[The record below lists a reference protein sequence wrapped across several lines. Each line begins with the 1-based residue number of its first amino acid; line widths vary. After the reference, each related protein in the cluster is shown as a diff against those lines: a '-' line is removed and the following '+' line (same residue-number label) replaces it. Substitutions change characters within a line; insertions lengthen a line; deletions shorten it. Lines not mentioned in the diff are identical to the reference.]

1 MTSVPMPIPSRTQY
15 VLDAIKH
22 RILTGQLT
30 PGQALVETELAAQFG
45 VSKTPVREALK
56 TLAGTGLVVMNQY
69 KGVTV
74 RMVDADMAREVYDV
88 RLLLEPEALKRAVRR
103 GASLDAAR
111 AALTR
116 ADAAGD
122 TAERSLANREF
133 HRALYLPCGN
143 PLLGRML
150 DEVRD
155 QAALVS
161 AVAWAASPSWEREAG
176 LERFVW
182 VAGLA
187 EPYAPSYFSAGA
199 TGFTS
204 GLVNVAPSVS
214 LNMIEALRSGDY
226 PAAMKVWEQIRRFEE
241 LRAAGGSA
249 NNVTVVKEALA
260 SLGLCRRDI
269 RPPSRLLPE
278 AERAEV
284 AGIAAG
290 WSL

>member
-1 MTSVPMPIPSRTQY
+1 MTSVPTPIPSRTQY

-56 TLAGTGLVVMNQY
+56 TLAGTGLVVMSQY

-88 RLLLEPEALKRAVRR
+88 RLLLEPEALRRAVRR

-111 AALTR
+111 TALTR
-116 ADAAGD
+116 ADDATD

-161 AVAWAASPSWEREAG
+161 TVAWAAVPTWEREAAEHREILRLALAG
-176 LERFVW
+176 DATAAGDALHHHIASFVRR
-182 VAGLA
+182 AFP
-187 EPYAPSYFSAGA
+187 EEAPPV
-199 TGFTS
+199 T
-204 GLVNVAPSVS
+204 
-214 LNMIEALRSGDY
+214 
-226 PAAMKVWEQIRRFEE
+226 PAAVSDGGGGPVPPRG
-241 LRAAGGSA
+241 RA
-249 NNVTVVKEALA
+249 
-260 SLGLCRRDI
+260 
-269 RPPSRLLPE
+269 
-278 AERAEV
+278 
-284 AGIAAG
+284 
-290 WSL
+290 

>member
-1 MTSVPMPIPSRTQY
+1 MTSVPTPIPSRTQY
-15 VLDAIKH
+15 VQEEIKR
-22 RILTGQLT
+22 RILTGRLT
-30 PGQALVETELAAQFG
+30 PGQPLVETDLAAQFG

-88 RLLLEPEALKRAVRR
+88 RLLLEPEALRRAVRR
-103 GASLDAAR
+103 QASLDAAR
-111 AALTR
+111 EALTR
-116 ADAAGD
+116 ADEATD

-176 LERFVW
+176 EHREILRLALDGDADGAATALHTHIASFVQRAFPGTELETHGQGTPGRDSQ
-182 VAGLA
+182 GRDTHG
-187 EPYAPSYFSAGA
+187 EDG
-199 TGFTS
+199 
-204 GLVNVAPSVS
+204 
-214 LNMIEALRSGDY
+214 
-226 PAAMKVWEQIRRFEE
+226 
-241 LRAAGGSA
+241 RA
-249 NNVTVVKEALA
+249 
-260 SLGLCRRDI
+260 
-269 RPPSRLLPE
+269 
-278 AERAEV
+278 
-284 AGIAAG
+284 
-290 WSL
+290 

>member
-1 MTSVPMPIPSRTQY
+1 MTSVPMPIPSRTQF

-56 TLAGTGLVVMNQY
+56 TLAGTGLVVMSQY

-88 RLLLEPEALKRAVRR
+88 RLLLEPEALRRAVRR
-103 GASLDAAR
+103 GASLDEAR
-111 AALTR
+111 DALTR
-116 ADAAGD
+116 ADRATD

-161 AVAWAASPSWEREAG
+161 AVAWAADPSWEREAG
-176 LERFVW
+176 EHREILR
-182 VAGLA
+182 LA
-187 EPYAPSYFSAGA
+187 L
-199 TGFTS
+199 TGD
-204 GLVNVAPSVS
+204 ADAAAD
-214 LNMIEALRSGDY
+214 ALRAHIASFVRRAFPG
-226 PAAMKVWEQIRRFEE
+226 AEQEQTAQQHQQARQEQARQEE
-241 LRAAGGSA
+241 GQ
-249 NNVTVVKEALA
+249 E
-260 SLGLCRRDI
+260 
-269 RPPSRLLPE
+269 
-278 AERAEV
+278 
-284 AGIAAG
+284 
-290 WSL
+290 